1 MCDVIT
7 RSVEFRLRNFS
18 LSISLLPGPT
28 ISWGFKFA
36 RNPGD
41 SVGTNFSDKLG
52 NLLNLYQ
59 RHKDEYCEKIR

>member
-18 LSISLLPGPT
+18 LSISLPPGPT

-36 RNPGD
+36 RNPGK
-41 SVGTNFSDKLG
+41 SVGTNFSDKIG
-52 NLLNLYQ
+52 NLLNFYQ